1 MLFAYA
7 SHKCQSEIGP
17 GLFGGLWLPYTNL
30 QPWRVYAKSEVP
42 DQTGTGS
49 ASTKLRSGSETA
61 AFARKAL
68 SVGLIDDPSRT

>member
-1 MLFAYA
+1 MLNDPDRTFVDEPRGLEFRWQPNSPQSAYA

-30 QPWRVYAKSEVP
+30 RPWRVYAKSEVP

-49 ASTKLRSGSETA
+49 ASTK
-61 AFARKAL
+61 
-68 SVGLIDDPSRT
+68 